1 MSSAFRPWRSGFL
14 TSAPNSTSF
23 AATLDAPSPAARC
36 SAVRPSSAHA
46 SGRSPALIRRSMRHA
61 SPAHAAARSRPAP
74 PSSADEADPPAFI
87 SSEAQSSL
95 PAFCRIYG
103 TYTYRTFA
111 LLVGFILQSPI
122 RRLQNSRHT
131 SSRTLSWQK
140 NKIKLRAVTRCG
152 PRVDQ
157 PGG

>member
-74 PSSADEADPPAFI
+74 PSSAEEADPPAFI

-95 PAFCRIYG
+95 PAFRAISMSRRRPGASRAQHPG
-103 TYTYRTFA
+103 TRYTYSTLTGRIF
-111 LLVGFILQSPI
+111 FLQSPI
-122 RRLQNSRHT
+122 RRVQNSRHT
-131 SSRTLSWQK
+131 YSRALSWQK
-140 NKIKLRAVTRCG
+140 NKIK
-152 PRVDQ
+152 
-157 PGG
+157 